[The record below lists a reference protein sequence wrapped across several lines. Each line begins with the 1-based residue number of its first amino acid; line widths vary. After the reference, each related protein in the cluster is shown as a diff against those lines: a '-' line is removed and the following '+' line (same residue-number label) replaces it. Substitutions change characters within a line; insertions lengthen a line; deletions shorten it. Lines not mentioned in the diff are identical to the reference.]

1 MSELDTRW
9 KPKIKME
16 NTWDR
21 GAHLSH
27 DSFLIIEEGNIIK
40 VFLSLGMHGR
50 TMEDIHKDIS
60 AMEREL
66 RRRYPDKELIFVDN
80 ADCTGLDAD
89 GRLYYLGEAIKKM
102 DKCDAVYFHSGYK
115 NHKGCLIEEK
125 ICELYGLKKIVQG
138 S

>member
-1 MSELDTRW
+1 MSELDYTLEAED
-9 KPKIKME
+9 E
-16 NTWDR
+16 NGKYLESWGSFVPRFFFDYR
-21 GAHLSH
+21 G
-27 DSFLIIEEGNIIK
+27 GNAMK

-60 AMEREL
+60 TMKREL

>member
-1 MSELDTRW
+1 M
-9 KPKIKME
+9 
-16 NTWDR
+16 
-21 GAHLSH
+21 
-27 DSFLIIEEGNIIK
+27 K

-60 AMEREL
+60 TMKREL
-66 RRRYPDKELIFVDN
+66 RRWYPDKELIFVDN
-80 ADCTGLDAD
+80 ADCTGLDVD

-115 NHKGCLIEEK
+115 NRKGCLIEEK

>member
-1 MSELDTRW
+1 MEAEDENEKYLGSWGSFVPRFFFDYRGGEYSESVLIVRNAW
-9 KPKIKME
+9 E
-16 NTWDR
+16 N
-21 GAHLSH
+21 
-27 DSFLIIEEGNIIK
+27 
-40 VFLSLGMHGR
+40 HGR
-50 TMEDIHKDIS
+50 YHKDIS
-60 AMEREL
+60 AMKREL